1 MTAKINFII
10 HFRVFI
16 TLGFVFAVLALLV
29 SPAHAEVVL
38 LTFTALPYEEE
49 ILLEWEVL
57 SETSNQGFYVL
68 RSDSLTGQYDRLMD
82 SYQITQSDDSPG
94 PYFYFYIDSTVEE
107 GRTYFYKIEAVDL
120 QLNSEFFGPVSA
132 TAAGETPVP
141 TSTSFRTPT
150 PTEGPRPT
158 ATPIPGF
165 ATATRAAVLQPTST
179 RIGTV
184 QLSPTSR
191 TPTAQPTQDE
201 TELVETKQPDQTA
214 TLAPLPEIELVFPET
229 PTIAPS
235 PTSAAQLQH
244 SQATESSGAS
254 QESGASWRMPVLVG
268 LIGFLWL
275 CLGIFLV
282 VAIRRFSR
290 DEN

>member
-1 MTAKINFII
+1 MTAKINFIFI
-10 HFRVFI
+10 FRGF
-16 TLGFVFAVLALLV
+16 TALGFIFISLVFLV
-29 SPAHAEVVL
+29 APAHAEVVL

-49 ILLEWEVL
+49 ILLEWEAL
-57 SETSNQGFYVL
+57 SETNNQGFYVL
-68 RSDSLTGQYDRLMD
+68 RSDSLTGQYNRLMD

-107 GRTYFYKIEAVDL
+107 GRTYFYKLEAVDL
-120 QLNSEFFGPVSA
+120 QLVSEFFGPVSA
-132 TAAGETPVP
+132 TAAGETPVA

-158 ATPIPGF
+158 STPIPGF
-165 ATATRAAVLQPTST
+165 ATATRAPGLQPTST
-179 RIGTV
+179 RIGAG
-184 QLSPTSR
+184 QPSPTSR
-191 TPTAQPTQDE
+191 TPTLQPTQDE
-201 TELVETKQPDQTA
+201 TELVETDQPDQTA

-229 PTIAPS
+229 PTVALS
-235 PTSAAQLQH
+235 PTTASELQQ
-244 SQATESSGAS
+244 SQATELPGDS
-254 QESGASWRMPVLVG
+254 QDSGASWRMPVLVG